1 MTEILKLAT
10 ANGIWAALF
19 VFLFFYQLK
28 DGKQREQKYTETISA
43 LSKSLSQSTDIKEE
57 IEDIK
62 DSLDEIKT
70 YSQNRYSK
78 KSAAKKENA
87 T

>member
-43 LSKSLSQSTDIKEE
+43 LSKSLSQSTDLKED

-78 KSAAKKENA
+78 KSVAKKENA

>member
-43 LSKSLSQSTDIKEE
+43 LSKSLSQSTDLKED

-78 KSAAKKENA
+78 TSAAKKENA

>member
-43 LSKSLSQSTDIKEE
+43 LSKSLSQSKIG
-57 IEDIK
+57 
-62 DSLDEIKT
+62 
-70 YSQNRYSK
+70 R
-78 KSAAKKENA
+78 AHV
-87 T
+87 

>member
-28 DGKQREQKYTETISA
+28 DGRTRELKYTKTIE
-43 LSKSLSQSTDIKEE
+43 SLSASLKQSTDVKEKL
-57 IEDIK
+57 EDIQN
-62 DSLDEIKT
+62 SLDEMKNHGIASGRTKPST
-70 YSQNRYSK
+70 K
-78 KSAAKKENA
+78 DTAV
-87 T
+87 

>member
-28 DGKQREQKYTETISA
+28 DGKQREQKYTETISS
-43 LSKSLSQSTDIKEE
+43 LSKSLTQSTDLKEDLE
-57 IEDIK
+57 NIM
-62 DSLDEIKT
+62 DSLDEIKIC
-70 YSQNRYSK
+70 SQKWYSK
-78 KSAAKKENA
+78 KSTAKKENA

>member
-43 LSKSLSQSTDIKEE
+43 LSKSLSQSTDLKED

-62 DSLDEIKT
+62 GALAQIWQLQRYILS
-70 YSQNRYSK
+70 SQR
-78 KSAAKKENA
+78 
-87 T
+87 